1 MSEQVPV
8 ETKLTKHDAIKAIEA
23 LQKSG
28 ADLNPYSLAEELQ
41 IPHSVIVTNADIMEV
56 LSLARGEV
64 NGVVAAEYER
74 LLRRVE
80 ELERINS
87 SLTRQSEEAGGSG
100 QVERLQTENEL
111 LKDSKTSLSE
121 QVQELGA
128 SKRQLEERLAE
139 LEKGLLEAKRIDEDG
154 DEPPYDGEERRRKN
168 KKYKKAINSAR
179 SEFES
184 RERELKNTIER
195 LHNEAQLSRESLK
208 NVEEEL
214 RSTIDRFERE
224 ISQSLKRHQEELEH
238 ARAVN
243 TADSANCDEHTEFK
257 AKIEE
262 LECREAE
269 LAQTIQESEEREAQL
284 TRILASM
291 EAREQALVSEADEL
305 RLANRKLKEEIK
317 ALSTAQ
323 QVLALSVQES
333 WQQGFDAAKREFEV
347 QFAVQ
352 SVGTTYG
359 EPPLEAAF
367 SEPASDATSYATSYA
382 ADSSYEQSPDYS
394 ASGYSDAAQQIG
406 TYDESYDAHQNTS
419 ESAAGPDP
427 RAVQEMADF
436 LMGGNTEGAVQRSS
450 DHDQALSDQGFNPD
464 YATVD
469 PMSAAGLSLEEHPL
483 NSGLLAETVDQQ
495 YEQYN
500 QAAQPYVDEQQYSEA
515 EQQYAAEQQ
524 YSESDQPYTAE
535 QQYSEAAEQQ
545 YSQADQQYAAD
556 QTYAQADQQYVQA
569 EQQYAQPTSQYSEAD
584 LYAQAEN
591 YDPYAKVDYT
601 QSAQT
606 PAPDQY
612 TAGYEAQGVDAQSGY
627 AQGYAAGAPQGF
639 VPGAFGD
646 ASAPPKAA
654 AFGETETLEEA
665 PAPISDYSLPD
676 YMNDGLFSEAP
687 SEQEVAA
694 QAEATAA
701 ELSDSD
707 ESSQEDKAPAFDPD
721 ELRGLLNKKVQHN
734 KTQEINLGG
743 GADAEGGP
751 KSPLH
756 KFVGGKHAT
765 QQGQEQATPGQHPRT
780 VPPDIRKA
788 CMLLG
793 IKPEDLSRPH
803 VFDAWKR
810 EMSKPGVHPDTGGDT
825 EMAMYLNN
833 AKDTLVRYL
842 DAQAPKLG
850 KVFGASNKDG
860 KDQQKGDNR

>member
-8 ETKLTKHDAIKAIEA
+8 ETKLTKHEAIKAIEA

-80 ELERINS
+80 ELERVNS
-87 SLTRQSEEAGGSG
+87 SLMRQSEESG
-100 QVERLQTENEL
+100 DSEQVERLQTENAIL
-111 LKDSKTSLSE
+111 RDSKISLDE
-121 QVQELGA
+121 QVQELHDV
-128 SKRQLEERLAE
+128 KRQLEERLDG
-139 LEKGLLEAKRIDEDG
+139 LEKELRAAKRSDEDG
-154 DEPPYDGEERRRKN
+154 DEPPYEGEERRRKN
-168 KKYKKAINSAR
+168 KKYKKAMNSAR

-195 LHNEAQLSRESLK
+195 LQNEAHLSKEALRNIEA
-208 NVEEEL
+208 EL
-214 RSTIDRFERE
+214 RSTIERFESE
-224 ISQSLKRHQEELEH
+224 ISQSSKRHEEELEQ
-238 ARAVN
+238 AR
-243 TADSANCDEHTEFK
+243 SAAQSDGASSDLVAPLQN
-257 AKIEE
+257 E
-262 LECREAE
+262 LAELKEAE
-269 LAQTIQESEEREAQL
+269 LALTNAVQESEEREAQL

-291 EAREQALVSEADEL
+291 EAREQSLVAEADEL
-305 RLANRKLKEEIK
+305 RSANRKLKDEIK

-333 WQQGFDAAKREFEV
+333 WQQGFDAARREYEIHT
-347 QFAVQ
+347 AAS

-359 EPPLEAAF
+359 GSVQNNYEGQSSESAAYDQ
-367 SEPASDATSYATSYA
+367 SGVTYA
-382 ADSSYEQSPDYS
+382 QSPEYAGS
-394 ASGYSDAAQQIG
+394 ADYSDAAQEAENYGEAYEAQSPEAVAG
-406 TYDESYDAHQNTS
+406 AS
-419 ESAAGPDP
+419 AGPDP
-427 RAVQEMADF
+427 LAVQEMSEF
-436 LMGGNTEGAVQRSS
+436 LMGGTGSGAVQRAS
-450 DHDQALSDQGFNPD
+450 DYEQALSDQGFNPD
-464 YATVD
+464 YVSVD

-483 NSGLLAETVDQQ
+483 NSGLL
-495 YEQYN
+495 
-500 QAAQPYVDEQQYSEA
+500 
-515 EQQYAAEQQ
+515 
-524 YSESDQPYTAE
+524 SESAAP
-535 QQYSEAAEQQ
+535 QY
-545 YSQADQQYAAD
+545 ADQQYA
-556 QTYAQADQQYVQA
+556 QYAT
-569 EQQYAQPTSQYSEAD
+569 EQQYAQPDQQYTSEQYAQSDQQYAQNQQSASEQQYTQQDQQYASEQYSQTDQQYATEQYSQAAAQYTEAD
-584 LYAQAEN
+584 LYAQAQN
-591 YDPYAKVDYT
+591 YDPYAKVDYSQST
-601 QSAQT
+601 QHSTPEQYGGSDQYAPGYETDT
-606 PAPDQY
+606 PAEP
-612 TAGYEAQGVDAQSGY
+612 AS
-627 AQGYAAGAPQGF
+627 GYAAGFASAEQGF
-639 VPGAFGD
+639 AASAFGDANAPAGGAFGD
-646 ASAPPKAA
+646 AAA
-654 AFGETETLEEA
+654 VEEA
-665 PAPISDYSLPD
+665 PATVSDYTLPD

-687 SEQEVAA
+687 SEPEVSAPV
-694 QAEATAA
+694 EEAA
-701 ELSDSD
+701 ESLD
-707 ESSQEDKAPAFDPD
+707 EAAQEDKAPAFDPD
-721 ELRGLLNKKVQHN
+721 ELRGLLNKKTQHN

-743 GADAEGGP
+743 AADAEGGP
-751 KSPLH
+751 KSALH

-765 QQGQEQATPGQHPRT
+765 QQGQEPVTPGQHPRT